1 LVTSFSYTPP
11 LIKDENRDTY
21 HDTKNNIIANHPN
34 SIVYFSSESFVN
46 WASVENSV
54 LGIIASVFT
63 GGGYSQELIRQMT
76 EKLRTEVTF
85 MTVFASQTAINLGA
99 EEIVKMMTENST
111 QNLGGYNVSVK
122 VVDTPIMIRKCI
134 VNTIANTSDCMPE
147 IPSPRL
153 GFAVIASKENAPY

>member
-1 LVTSFSYTPP
+1 L
-11 LIKDENRDTY
+11 
-21 HDTKNNIIANHPN
+21 NNSR

-46 WASVENSV
+46 WASAENFAA
-54 LGIIASVFT
+54 GIIASIFT

-85 MTVFASQTAINLGA
+85 MTAFASQTAINLGA

-134 VNTIANTSDCMPE
+134 VETGDCTPG
-147 IPSPRL
+147 IPSSRL